1 MAIANHQHAHLH
13 AEIFRLQQAVQ
24 RLEQENRDLQIA
36 LANTAEHGD
45 YIEVELCQ
53 TNAKLQTEVTERRHA
68 ELTLKTLLSLI
79 SKQRD
84 DLEIILETLVEHGDV
99 LDTQWQQKVSQANVL
114 ASSDGLTQIANR
126 RRFDEYLEEQW
137 VRMSRS
143 HSFLSVLMCDVD
155 FFKEYNDRYG
165 HLAGD
170 TCLKQVAQVLIATLY
185 RSPDLLARYGGE
197 EFAAILPQ
205 TDLEQALSVAE
216 RMQAA
221 IAQIQIPHG
230 GSSIA
235 SHLTISIGIASVI
248 PLEPFSPSLLLDEAD
263 RQLYRA
269 KNQGRNQIV
278 HTTLNPLVD
287 PLPL

>member
-1 MAIANHQHAHLH
+1 MAIANNQHTYLH
-13 AEIFRLQQAVQ
+13 AEISRLQQVVQ
-24 RLEQENRDLQIA
+24 RLEQENRDLQVA

-45 YIEVELCQ
+45 CIEATLCE
-53 TNAKLQTEVTERRHA
+53 NNSKLQIEVTERRRA
-68 ELTLKTLLSLI
+68 ELTLKSLLSLI

-84 DLEIILETLVEHGDV
+84 DLEIILETLIEHGDV

-126 RRFDEYLEEQW
+126 RRFDEYLAEQW
-137 VRMSRS
+137 VWMARS
-143 HSFLSVLMCDVD
+143 YSFLSVLMCDVD
-155 FFKEYNDRYG
+155 FFKGYNDYYG

-170 TCLKQVAQVLIATLY
+170 TCLKQVAQSLTSTLY

-205 TDLEQALSVAE
+205 TNVEQALNVAQ

-221 IAQIQIPHG
+221 IAQIQIPHER
-230 GSSIA
+230 SPIA
-235 SHLTISIGIASVI
+235 SYLTISIGIASVI
-248 PLEPFSPSLLLDEAD
+248 PLEPFSPSLLLDETD

-269 KNQGRNQIV
+269 KHQGRNQIV
-278 HTTLNPLVD
+278 HTTLNPFAD
-287 PLPL
+287 PQHS